1 MGSNTLTVSDRVC
14 LLLPFP
20 SHPCTALTR
29 LEQLDSLRALVRLLG
44 VLLVHVVVDLR
55 LRREGLEAPQDP
67 AHELGHVGRGG
78 GPGAGQRHVHHEDV
92 GQDTGD
98 GESEGG
104 WGERRRRKGREETKK
119 EKR

>member
-1 MGSNTLTVSDRVC
+1 MAPPPPAC
-14 LLLPFP
+14 
-20 SHPCTALTR
+20 PCTALTR
-29 LEQLDSLRALVRLLG
+29 LQQLDSLRALVRLLG

-78 GPGAGQRHVHHEDV
+78 GPGARQRHVHHEDV

-98 GESEGG
+98 GEREG
-104 WGERRRRKGREETKK
+104 RRREGKRKGREETKK
-119 EKR
+119 ERNEWSRKLQM